1 MQPFNYYLT
10 KYPHELSTVF
20 ISDLHLS
27 ADTPLLTKAC
37 VQLLGELAALPNLQA
52 LYILGDWL
60 DAWIGDDDYLSLTAS
75 ERQAHF
81 LTPVIDKLASLSAK
95 GTVVNVMWGNRD
107 FMLGQPLCD
116 VFGGQLIHEPH
127 FFDINPIAH
136 DKTAMP
142 SVYQPAISVRLEHG
156 DALCTDDKS
165 YQRYRAI
172 IRHPITQRLLRL
184 QSLKR
189 RRTLAIRIKQKSAQD
204 KQIKSSTIMDVN
216 NTAVTQVMKNCDIL
230 LHGHTHRPA
239 IHELANEGRR
249 IVLGDWRT
257 DGTHVSAVIGVMVH
271 GEIYLSAFSS

>member
-37 VQLLGELAALPNLQA
+37 VQLLGELATLPNLQA

-60 DAWIGDDDYLSLTAS
+60 DTWIGDDDYLSLTAS

-107 FMLGQPLCD
+107 FMLGQRLCD

-127 FFDINPIAH
+127 FFDISPIAT
-136 DKTAMP
+136 DKQILP
-142 SVYQPAISVRLEHG
+142 SVYQSAISVRLEHG

-189 RRTLAIRIKQKSAQD
+189 RRTLATRIKQKSAQD
-204 KQIKSSTIMDVN
+204 KQVKSSTIMDVN
-216 NTAVTQVMKNCDIL
+216 DTAVTQVMKNCDIL

-239 IHELANEGRR
+239 IHEMANGGRR

-257 DGTHVSAVIGVMVH
+257 DGAHVSAVIGVMVH